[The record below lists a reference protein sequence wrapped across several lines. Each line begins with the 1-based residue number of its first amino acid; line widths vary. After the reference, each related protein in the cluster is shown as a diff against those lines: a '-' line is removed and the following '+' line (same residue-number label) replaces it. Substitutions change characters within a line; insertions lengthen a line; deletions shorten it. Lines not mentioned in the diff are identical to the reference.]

1 MFKSLRHLDETL
13 TTANCNED
21 TSFVK
26 VVESMTSDKSR
37 IWNASGSSGTV
48 SLPWWEKL
56 SNELEPN
63 LLVLSGTGV
72 ANILVFR
79 NHASK
84 HMKLFCNNEDDTDQ
98 AIDRLS
104 KVITRESKELKRDQS
119 TYET

>member
-21 TSFVK
+21 TYFVK

-63 LLVLSGTGV
+63 LR
-72 ANILVFR
+72 AHENENIEPAHTR
-79 NHASK
+79 NAHFSNI
-84 HMKLFCNNEDDTDQ
+84 FIN
-98 AIDRLS
+98 
-104 KVITRESKELKRDQS
+104 V
-119 TYET
+119 